1 MICLSRVR
9 MQHAHIANVGMTLDK
24 ASTHCSDEVKEHV
37 GKMNLAGP
45 PRIHLTSID
54 AGLE

>member
-1 MICLSRVR
+1 